1 MIAKNTIRQRVY
13 YSDTDHGG
21 VAYYGTY
28 LRWFEIGRT
37 ELLRELGV
45 TQKDLDSKGVLLPV
59 VEVKCKYEAPAKYDD
74 ELTIIT
80 SLDKIGNK
88 SLIFG
93 YEVLRGT
100 LLLAKGHTVNVFAN
114 EKGSVEMPQEVR
126 KKLSAH

>member
-1 MIAKNTIRQRVY
+1 MPPKNTITQRVY
-13 YSDTDHGG
+13 YADTDHGG

-37 ELLRELGV
+37 ELLRGLGV
-45 TQKDLDSKGVLLPV
+45 TQKDLDSQKMLLPV
-59 VEVKCKYEAPAKYDD
+59 VEVKCEYKAPAKHDD
-74 ELTIIT
+74 ELTIVT

-100 LLLAKGHTVNVFAN
+100 TLLAKGHTVNVFAN